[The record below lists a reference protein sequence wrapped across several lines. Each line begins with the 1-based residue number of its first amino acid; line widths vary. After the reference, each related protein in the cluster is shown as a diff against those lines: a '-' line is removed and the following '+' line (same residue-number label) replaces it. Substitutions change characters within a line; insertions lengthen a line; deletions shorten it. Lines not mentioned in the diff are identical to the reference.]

1 MAIDPFP
8 TLAKAIPEP
17 RCELRHSDG
26 WTLLI
31 ATILSAQSTDKR
43 VNMVTPSLFA
53 RWPTPRALGDADLAE
68 VEEVVRST
76 GFYRQKARNIV
87 EASKAL
93 ADLFDGDVPRDLDTL
108 AKLRGVGRK
117 TANLVLGTV
126 YGLATGIVVDTHVGR
141 VSRRLGLTVAED
153 PVEVERDLCTRLPQ
167 TAWVDGGHRLLLHG
181 RYVCVAKKPRCTE
194 CPLAEACPSAE
205 AAPVGSV
212 DARIVAEGLRIATGY
227 AATTGSVGVG

>member
-1 MAIDPFP
+1 MDPLP
-8 TLAKAIPEP
+8 ILARAIPTP
-17 RCELRHSDG
+17 RCELRHTDG
-26 WTLLI
+26 WTLLV

-43 VNMVTPSLFA
+43 VNLVTPALFA

-68 VEEVVRST
+68 VEGIVKST

-87 EASKAL
+87 EASRAL
-93 ADLFDGDVPRDLDTL
+93 ADLFDGEVPRDLDTL

-153 PVEVERDLCTRLPQ
+153 PVEVERDLSTRIPQ
-167 TAWVDGGHRLLLHG
+167 AAWVDGGHRILLHG
-181 RYVCVAKKPRCTE
+181 RYVCVAKKPRCAE
-194 CPLAEACPSAE
+194 CPLAEGCPSAE
-205 AAPVGSV
+205 APPEGTVE
-212 DARIVAEGLRIATGY
+212 ARIAAEALRIAQGY
-227 AATTGSVGVG
+227 AATTGSDAAG